1 MLRFVL
7 LLLALIGLA
16 APAHADDI
24 SAASRGVVRVVV
36 IAFEDGQIVDFG
48 HGSGFAVAPNKIVT
62 NAHVVALANDYP
74 DNVAIGVV
82 PSEGAK
88 SYGARLVAF
97 DSRKDLALL
106 EMQEGAIPPVPLYMG
121 ALADGMDVVSLG
133 YPGNV
138 DLATAQSME
147 DYIIPAAPTRSEG
160 NFSNERRIAGVNA
173 LLHTASIAR
182 GNSGGPLLDECGRVI
197 GVNAIITRQEE
208 GDAPFG
214 FAIANR
220 ELAPFLRAAGQPFT
234 AISSECVSM
243 AQRLRDE
250 RYRLDQEQD
259 RARQEALAAARDRQE
274 ALAAAR
280 ADIEYQR
287 ENRTAIAL
295 LLGVLGVAGLGIGGL
310 MLARDRQRPA
320 WIAGG
325 LGLLL
330 IAGGA
335 AAFFTRPS
343 RADIALPDAPAAEKA
358 QASFIGPNICRFL
371 PDRSRVTVSSV
382 EPVQLDWTETGCV
395 NGRTQ
400 YAQHGE
406 GWSRI
411 LVPADEATISVAEFD
426 PATGRYIVDRYLMSA
441 ADMAKARELRSQ
453 IEVKEC
459 AADEEALALL
469 ADRQEMIRSS
479 LPDVPNERLVYQC
492 GAAGGGS

>member
-1 MLRFVL
+1 MLRSVL
-7 LLLALIGLA
+7 LILALLGLA

-24 SAASRGVVRVVV
+24 SAASRSVVRVVV
-36 IAFEDGQIVDFG
+36 IALEDGQIVDFG
-48 HGSGFAVAPNKIVT
+48 HGSGFAVAPNRIVT

-82 PSEGAK
+82 PSEGDK

-97 DSRKDLALL
+97 DPGKDLALL
-106 EMQEGAIPPVPLYMG
+106 EIQEGSIPPVPLYMG
-121 ALADGMDVVSLG
+121 PLADGMDVVSLG

-147 DYIIPAAPTRSEG
+147 DYISPAAPTRSEG

-182 GNSGGPLLDECGRVI
+182 GNSGGPLLDDCGRVI

-220 ELAPFLRAAGQPFT
+220 ELAPFLRAAGQPFA
-234 AISSECVSM
+234 AIATECVSM

-250 RYRLDQEQD
+250 RYRLDQEKERARQQALAD
-259 RARQEALAAARDRQE
+259 ARARQEALAAAR
-274 ALAAAR
+274 
-280 ADIEYQR
+280 ADADYER
-287 ENRTAIAL
+287 DNRTAIAL
-295 LLGVLGVAGLGIGGL
+295 LLGVLGVAGLGAGGL

-335 AAFFTRPS
+335 AIFFTRPS
-343 RADIALPDAPAAEKA
+343 RTDIELPAAPAEEKA
-358 QASFIGPNICRFL
+358 QTSFVGPNVCRFL
-371 PDRSRVTVSSV
+371 PERSRVTVSSI

-400 YAQHGE
+400 YARHGA

-411 LVPADEATISVAEFD
+411 LVPADEATISVADFD
-426 PATGRYIVDRYLMSA
+426 PATGAYVVDRYLMSA
-441 ADMAKARELRSQ
+441 ADMANARELRSQ
-453 IEVKEC
+453 IALKEC
-459 AADEEALALL
+459 TAKEEALALL
-469 ADRQEMIRSS
+469 ADRQDMIRSA
-479 LPDVPNERLVYQC
+479 LPSVPNERLVYEC
-492 GAAGGGS
+492 APAE